1 MYLKTLN
8 ILLNSSISNLQVSQ
22 NDLTRLKIVICLQV
36 GQPGRRCIT
45 QTGRA
50 SRAFLLVRT
59 GHNIYTTLSKSAH
72 TRSPVKT
79 ADTLYF
85 LLQETTF
92 YVGGLQG
99 GCSVS
104 EEP

>member
-22 NDLTRLKIVICLQV
+22 NDLTRLKIVIFLQV
-36 GQPGRRCIT
+36 GQAGD
-45 QTGRA
+45 A
-50 SRAFLLVRT
+50 SPKLVEPAVHFLLVRT